1 MAFALWNIA
10 FRARRFLVRRRV
22 PVVLTLDVAVQIAA
36 FYLAIQLRLIGEP
49 EYLFKAFP
57 VLLPHALLFAGAI
70 VVSLA
75 AVGMYHQNSRDTWV
89 GRLARTVIAFVLG
102 GVICMVAYYAYP
114 DAHVG
119 RGMLALALA
128 LGLAFNVT
136 LRHSFTAIVSQENL
150 KRRVMVLG
158 AGAKASLLL
167 SRMRRRADSHAFK
180 LVGFVPMGSVDESIP
195 ENRRLA
201 TDCRLMQLARSLH
214 IDEIV
219 VAVDERRGGL
229 PLEQLLE
236 CRTAGMAVTE
246 LTTFF
251 EREAGKVKLG
261 LVDPSW
267 LIFSDG
273 FNQSHVRLAAKR
285 AFDIAAA
292 LAVALLASPLIVL
305 TTLAI
310 ILESGWRAPVLYR
323 QQRVGQGGRVF
334 DVLKFRSMRT
344 DAEKDGVARWASVND
359 DRITRVGRVIRK
371 LRIDELPQ
379 LFNVLAGDMS
389 LVGPRPERPHFVSE
403 LNTQIPYY
411 GLRHCVKPGITGW
424 AQLRY
429 AYGASVEDAVEKLKY
444 DMYYAKHHSLMFD
457 ALILLQTVEVVLFG
471 KGAR

>member
-1 MAFALWNIA
+1 MAFALWNVA
-10 FRARRFLVRRRV
+10 FRARRWLVRHRV
-22 PVVLTLDVAVQIAA
+22 AVMLTLDVATQIAA
-36 FYLAIQLRLIGEP
+36 FYLAIQLRLIGEQ

-57 VLLPHALLFAGAI
+57 VLLPHALLFAGA
-70 VVSLA
+70 VVLSLA
-75 AVGMYHQNSRDTWV
+75 AVGLYHPYSRDRWI
-89 GRLARTVIAFVLG
+89 GRIARTLIAFVLA
-102 GVICMVAYYAYP
+102 GVICVVAYYAYP

-119 RGMLALALA
+119 RGMLALALGF
-128 LGLAFNVT
+128 GLVFSVT
-136 LRHSFTAIVSQENL
+136 VRYSFTAMVSQESL

-158 AGAKASLLL
+158 AGSKASLLL
-167 SRMRRRADSHAFK
+167 TRMRRQSDQHAFK
-180 LVGFVPMGSVDESIP
+180 LVGFVPVGNVDEKIP
-195 ENRRLA
+195 ENRRLV
-201 TDCRLMQLARSLH
+201 TDARLMQLARSLH
-214 IDEIV
+214 IDELVI
-219 VAVDERRGGL
+219 AVDDRRGGL

-236 CRTAGMAVTE
+236 CRTAGIAVTD
-246 LTTFF
+246 LPTFF

-273 FNQSHVRLAAKR
+273 FDQSHVRLAAKR
-285 AFDIAAA
+285 TFDIAAA
-292 LAVALLASPLIVL
+292 LFVGLLSSPLMLITV
-305 TTLAI
+305 LAI
-310 ILESGWRAPVLYR
+310 MLESGRRAPVLYR
-323 QQRVGQGGRVF
+323 QQRVGQGGHPF

-344 DAEKDGVARWASVND
+344 DAEKDGVARWATKDD

-379 LFNVLAGDMS
+379 LWNVLRGDMS
-389 LVGPRPERPHFVSE
+389 LVGPRPERPQFVAELSE
-403 LNTQIPYY
+403 QIPYY
-411 GLRHCVKPGITGW
+411 GLRHCVKPGMTGW